1 MQFSIPLQIFKCTFI
16 SEVDTSRCCL
26 QATAFHS
33 LCDGAAPSL
42 VLVRADTGHVCGGFT
57 DVPWSSSPAG
67 KGRYV
72 SSDHSFLF
80 SLHAPSGQIAMIL
93 ASIKMKR
100 AKS

>member
-1 MQFSIPLQIFKCTFI
+1 MQYSIPLQMFKCTFFT
-16 SEVDTSRCCL
+16 EVDTSHCFF
-26 QATAFHS
+26 QASVFHS

-72 SSDHSFLF
+72 SSDHS
-80 SLHAPSGQIAMIL
+80 SLRSGQIATVLRMCT
-93 ASIKMKR
+93 
-100 AKS
+100 

>member
-1 MQFSIPLQIFKCTFI
+1 MFKCIFI
-16 SEVDTSRCCL
+16 SEVNTSHCFL
-26 QATAFHS
+26 QASVFHS

-42 VLVRADTGHVCGGFT
+42 VLVRADSVH
-57 DVPWSSSPAG
+57 VPWSSSPAG

-80 SLHAPSGQIAMIL
+80 SLHAPSGQIAMVL

-100 AKS
+100 AVPSHEFKAM